1 MMSNKNRSIAITGAF
16 SALNVVM
23 VITGLGYI
31 RINPLVSYTILQ
43 VPTVLATI
51 LGGFVPG
58 LVTGFVFGLTSWFKS
73 AVMPVS
79 FLDPCFLNPL
89 CSIVPRVMF
98 PVVTWLVFTGLKKI
112 PHVVARMSINCRHLL
127 KKIPYVP
134 QVVAGILAAV
144 IGSLANTI
152 FVFASLCLVYLGGIP
167 LNENNSSTPSLS
179 SNSVVIDVETD
190 DNDIVEQD
198 SSLIL
203 IGENSDNV
211 SETSSPSKHDDI
223 VEQDLSFVPIEE
235 NSDNVTETSS
245 PSRHD
250 DITPRERVR
259 SIAKK
264 AVNPPK
270 EGEEKPVTEG
280 EEKPVT
286 AGVAYIA
293 ILLMFAPAA
302 LVEGGISG
310 VITGLVLTALG
321 AAKHG
326 KAKLNAEA
334 DGE

>member
-1 MMSNKNRSIAITGAF
+1 MMSNKNRNIAITGAF

-98 PVVTWLVFTGLKKI
+98 PIVTWLVFTGLKKI
-112 PHVVARMSINCRHLL
+112 SRNLHVLQIA
-127 KKIPYVP
+127 
-134 QVVAGILAAV
+134 AGVFAAV

-167 LNENNSSTPSLS
+167 LNENNSSAPLLS

-235 NSDNVTETSS
+235 NSDNENETL
-245 PSRHD
+245 PPP
-250 DITPRERVR
+250 ITPRKRVR
-259 SIAKK
+259 SIAEK

-270 EGEEKPVTEG
+270 EG

-326 KAKLNAEA
+326 KAKLHAET